1 MEFIIGGL
9 AAVGAGCF
17 TNPLE
22 VVKTRLQLQGELRAR
37 GQYAVHYR
45 NFFHAFYIIAKT
57 DGILA
62 LQKGLVPALWHQVLL
77 NGTRLG
83 VYQFAEERKWHLKPN
98 GEVSLCNTLI
108 ISATAGFL
116 GAYTGSP
123 LYLVCSCILV
133 IFVFQLVR
141 VRSPSFSNPFYNLR
155 CKWHGM

>member
-1 MEFIIGGL
+1 MEFVIGGL

-22 VVKTRLQLQGELRAR
+22 VVKTRLQLQGELKAR

-45 NFFHAFYIIAKT
+45 NFFHAFYIIGKT

-83 VYQFAEERKWHLKPN
+83 IYQFAEERKWHLKSN
-98 GEVSLCNTLI
+98 SNDVSFINTLC
-108 ISATAGFL
+108 ISASAGAI

-123 LYLVCSCILV
+123 LYLVSRVTVYSL
-133 IFVFQLVR
+133 IFNIYWYLFT
-141 VRSPSFSNPFYNLR
+141 
-155 CKWHGM
+155 